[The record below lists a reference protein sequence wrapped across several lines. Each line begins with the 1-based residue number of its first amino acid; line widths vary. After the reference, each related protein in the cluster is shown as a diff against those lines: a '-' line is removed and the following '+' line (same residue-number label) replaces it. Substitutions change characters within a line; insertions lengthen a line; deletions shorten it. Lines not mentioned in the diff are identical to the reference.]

1 MGWLVGGVWIGV
13 GVFAVLVIAFCLYE
27 ISWKARRMTT
37 DLQRLTGL
45 SEQLSALRA
54 HVESA
59 RQRLSEA
66 RASGETEQ

>member
-54 HVESA
+54 HVASA